1 MRFRR
6 ARLAGVGFCIPPE
19 VLSSGEIEQK
29 LGEVYSRL
37 RLPEGRLEGM
47 SGVRERRLWPRG
59 TRISDPSIVSG
70 RRAIEGAGLLPNQID
85 CLFHASVCREFLEP
99 ATACRV
105 HHELALPARSIAC
118 DLSNACLGLLNGA
131 LQIAMGIECGWW
143 KSGLV
148 VGTEDARGLIETTLQ
163 HLSTDPSLTRQSIKP
178 AFASLTIGSGS
189 CAWLIADESLAPE
202 GRPIE
207 HLAARAHTQYN
218 ALCLSDQDRAGSAM
232 QPLMETDSEQLLA
245 AGIETGKAAF
255 EDLIANSGIAR
266 DQIDRTV
273 CHQVGSTHRRLILEA
288 LQLPLDRDFA
298 TFPWLGNTGSVALP
312 TALGLGIVHQA
323 IQPADSLALL
333 GIGSGINSIMM
344 LLGPGTTHSLGDPLD
359 LTPLA

>member
-1 MRFRR
+1 
-6 ARLAGVGFCIPPE
+6 

-29 LGEVYSRL
+29 LGEVYGRL

-59 TRISDPSIVSG
+59 TRISDPSIRS
-70 RRAIEGAGLLPNQID
+70 AQYALQAAGLSASQID

-118 DLSNACLGLLNGA
+118 DLSNACLGLL
-131 LQIAMGIECGWW
+131 AMGIECGWW

-163 HLSTDPSLTRQSIKP
+163 HLSTDSSLTRQSIKP

-189 CAWLIADESLAPE
+189 CAWLIADESLAPD

-207 HLAARAHTQYN
+207 QLAARAHTQYN

-255 EDLIANSGIAR
+255 EDLITESIAPSA
-266 DQIDRTV
+266 IKSAPRT
-273 CHQVGSTHRRLILEA
+273 A
-288 LQLPLDRDFA
+288 A
-298 TFPWLGNTGSVALP
+298 
-312 TALGLGIVHQA
+312 
-323 IQPADSLALL
+323 
-333 GIGSGINSIMM
+333 
-344 LLGPGTTHSLGDPLD
+344 
-359 LTPLA
+359 